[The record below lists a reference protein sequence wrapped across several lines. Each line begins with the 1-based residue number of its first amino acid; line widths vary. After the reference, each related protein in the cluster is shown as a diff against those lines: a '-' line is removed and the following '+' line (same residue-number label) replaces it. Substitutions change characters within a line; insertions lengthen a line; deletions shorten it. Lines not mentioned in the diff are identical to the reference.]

1 MSTPPAAPHIREVP
15 EAHLGR
21 ALDLAS
27 LVFHESYD
35 KEDRERY
42 RRLLRRCERIGAYA
56 DDRLVGLL
64 AAQRLQLSV
73 PGGQLPCAGLTFV
86 SVAPTHRRRGVLSA
100 MMAQQWRG
108 CAAQGRPLAAL
119 WASESAIYGRYGFGA
134 ATHLSTI
141 EIDSTRPLALRVAP
155 DPGPLRLLD
164 AAEAPELLGPRYEA
178 SRSRRAGR
186 PARDRLWWREQVLPE
201 EDEDDDEL
209 SPPRIVV
216 AGQDPCAGYAIYRTR
231 GGDDNG
237 APGIVEVQELESD
250 TAPVTAALWSYLASI
265 DLTGRVRAWGRPAD
279 DPLPLIAADRDQVR
293 VTRQFP
299 ALWLRL
305 VDVRAALTAR
315 TWAEPVSLV
324 LEVRDEAIPANHGR
338 FRLITGPLT
347 TGPLST
353 GPLGSDPDGVS
364 RGSRYEPTTDPA
376 DLVLDVR
383 DLAACYLGDTRLRRL
398 VHAGVVTERTAGAAR
413 RLDAALHTA
422 FLPFTHDEF

>member
-1 MSTPPAAPHIREVP
+1 MSTPHANAPAAPRIREVP
-15 EAHLGR
+15 EAHLNR

-27 LVFHESYD
+27 LVFHETYE
-35 KEDRERY
+35 KEERDRY
-42 RRLLRRCERIGAYA
+42 RRLLRRCDRIGAYA

-64 AAQRLQLSV
+64 AAHRFQLSV

-100 MMAQQWRG
+100 LMAELWRG
-108 CAAQGRPLAAL
+108 CAARSRPLAAL
-119 WASESAIYGRYGFGA
+119 WASETAIYGRYGFGA

-141 EIDSTRPLALRVAP
+141 EIDSTRPLALRLTP

-164 AAEAPELLGPRYEA
+164 AAEAPDLLGPRYEA

-216 AGQDPCAGYAIYRTR
+216 AGEDPCAGYAIYRTR
-231 GGDDNG
+231 GGDDDNG
-237 APGIVEVQELESD
+237 AAGLVQVYELESE

-265 DLTGRVRAWGRPAD
+265 DLTGRVRAWGRAAD
-279 DPLPLIAADRDQVR
+279 DPLPLLAADRDQVR
-293 VTRQFP
+293 VTQQFP

-315 TWAEPVSLV
+315 TWAQPVDLV

-338 FRLITGPLT
+338 FRLTA
-347 TGPLST
+347 
-353 GPLGSDPDGVS
+353 DPG
-364 RGSRYEPTTDPA
+364 GGANGGRYEPTTDPA
-376 DLVLDVR
+376 DLALDVR
-383 DLAACYLGDTRLRRL
+383 DLAACYLGDTRLCRL
-398 VHAGVVTERTAGAAR
+398 AHAGLVTERTAGAAR
-413 RLDAALHTA
+413 QLDAALRTE